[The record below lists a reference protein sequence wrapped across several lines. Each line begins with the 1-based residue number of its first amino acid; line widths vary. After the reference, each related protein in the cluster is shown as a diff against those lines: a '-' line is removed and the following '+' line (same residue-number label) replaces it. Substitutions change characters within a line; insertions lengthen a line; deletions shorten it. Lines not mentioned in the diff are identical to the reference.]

1 MPDSLEERVS
11 FLEGRVSDQS
21 KVDDRFKS
29 LDSKLDQISTRLES
43 RMVWLFGMQVT
54 ILLAVVGALL
64 PW

>member
-43 RMVWLFGMQVT
+43 RMVWLFGVQVT